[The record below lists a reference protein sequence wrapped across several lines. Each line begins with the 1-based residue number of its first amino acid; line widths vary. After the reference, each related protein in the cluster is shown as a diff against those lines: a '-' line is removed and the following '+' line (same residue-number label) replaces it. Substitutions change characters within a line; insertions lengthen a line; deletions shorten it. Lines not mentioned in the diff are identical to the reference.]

1 MEGSLPLSWSLGWPS
16 LQGAPET
23 SVQPFRWGAGA
34 WGREGPCA
42 ARRPRRCSGRG
53 SGARPWAGWFPPFRR
68 QQLPGPQASPEAAT
82 EPQSSAFVSG
92 ALQALLPWL
101 LGPIRSFTLDHVSKW
116 GPRWLGEPRPE
127 YSEVQTKQ
135 LSGRR
140 PYGPPVQDLG
150 VGVGVIQGHTAS
162 S

>member
-1 MEGSLPLSWSLGWPS
+1 MPAKEEGAKNPLGWQGGSLVSKGVCSAQRQEPLRQTGWKEEAAAS
-16 LQGAPET
+16 AGC
-23 SVQPFRWGAGA
+23 SV
-34 WGREGPCA
+34 
-42 ARRPRRCSGRG
+42 
-53 SGARPWAGWFPPFRR
+53 RR

-101 LGPIRSFTLDHVSKW
+101 LGPIRSFTLDRVSKW